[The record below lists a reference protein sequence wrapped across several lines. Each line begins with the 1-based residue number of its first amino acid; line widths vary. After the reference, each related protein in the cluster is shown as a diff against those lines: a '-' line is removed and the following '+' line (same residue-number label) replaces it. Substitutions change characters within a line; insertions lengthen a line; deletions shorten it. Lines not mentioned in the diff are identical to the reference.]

1 MNRIPL
7 TDKPS
12 GLGRTCLKTN
22 RVDSRSCAP
31 ASAEGKGQETPIIRR
46 NPRAELP
53 PIWLPQGRPREGAET
68 GAGKEG
74 RPRVCCSPEATQSF
88 RGPLAGRAPSAGV
101 LSPQAL
107 PGQLPPLLGLRS
119 RAPSSGKPG
128 PQVTAPCR
136 APGLLPSGH
145 SRIVSVSL
153 PLLRPPGGDSS
164 SLPASVSVSS
174 TPGPSA
180 RIRHSRCSVSIDQ
193 GTNSCTSALGA
204 CKVTPDIS
212 GAGRAC
218 KCQFRLR
225 GLGLPDTGA

>member
-1 MNRIPL
+1 M
-7 TDKPS
+7 
-12 GLGRTCLKTN
+12 
-22 RVDSRSCAP
+22 P
-31 ASAEGKGQETPIIRR
+31 AK
-46 NPRAELP
+46 LP

-136 APGLLPSGH
+136 APGLLPSGR
-145 SRIVSVSL
+145 SRMVSVSL
-153 PLLRPPGGDSS
+153 PLLRPPGGTGAPCRSRS
-164 SLPASVSVSS
+164 QSRPPPAPP
-174 TPGPSA
+174 PGSDTVGAQSA
-180 RIRHSRCSVSIDQ
+180 SIRGQTAVRPRWGLVKSHRTFPVPE
-193 GTNSCTSALGA
+193 GPTSATCCRLG
-204 CKVTPDIS
+204 
-212 GAGRAC
+212 
-218 KCQFRLR
+218 